1 MFVYLRCKCYFIIKE
16 FHNRKRS
23 TYRFVYKTLPCW
35 RTKTSSYRPLSQLTS
50 LTNVVS
56 LASFHNVDHYHRK
69 NVISNNALK
78 SFDAVSTFSFIKL
91 RGLLLG
97 ASADVY
103 SWQTFSSKDEQT
115 GEKEWEREEKERQ
128 EQNIFPSAN
137 VQCLLDKKTWRFLEN
152 NVGTF
157 LQFTW
162 HMKIV

>member
-16 FHNRKRS
+16 FHNKKRS
-23 TYRFVYKTLPCW
+23 TYRFLYKTLPCW

-50 LTNVVS
+50 LTNVVL

-69 NVISNNALK
+69 NVISNNAFK
-78 SFDAVSTFSFIKL
+78 SFDAMSTFSFIKL

-103 SWQTFSSKDEQT
+103 SWQTFSSKDEQRKNKRER
-115 GEKEWEREEKERQ
+115 GERTPRTKH
-128 EQNIFPSAN
+128 FPSAN
-137 VQCLLDKKTWRFLEN
+137 VQQIKCLLDKKKWRFLEN

-157 LQFTW
+157 YNLLDIW
-162 HMKIV
+162 K